1 MINSLNNLKTG
12 LTQTIEI
19 RKVQQKEVK
28 SKFLA
33 LKLNLVLNFIPFDT
47 SIMMMTIL
55 KIGPHR

>member
-55 KIGPHR
+55 KIGPYQ

>member
-55 KIGPHR
+55 KIGPYR

>member
-28 SKFLA
+28 SIFLA

-47 SIMMMTIL
+47 SIMMMTVL
-55 KIGPHR
+55 KIGPYR